1 MRVLVVHDRLGD
13 LGGAEACARH
23 TAKGLS
29 ARGAVVGLLHGPST
43 GSGEERW
50 QSQFTTRWDWT
61 TDQARAVAAALA
73 WKPDVVLMHKLGA
86 TAVLDRLAASDL
98 PAVRM
103 WHDHHDF
110 CQRGHRYLPW
120 DRTPCTRRAGWMC
133 GVLCGVVRQ
142 REGLLPVT
150 LAWPGTV
157 LGRLATLRGW
167 VRKHV
172 VVTRYFGDELRLN
185 GFAAERIAIH
195 PPVPLPAPADH
206 VPTWADPLIVFA
218 GQLIR
223 GKGVDVLLEACARLK
238 HPDWRLAV
246 IGDGDQRDRLVAQA
260 ARLGLADRVQFTG
273 WIKQEELHR
282 HWRAARVAVVP
293 SMWPEPIATIGL
305 EYLHHGL
312 PVVGFDAGGISDWLR
327 DGRNGFL
334 IPFGDAVA
342 MAAALDRLLGNRELA
357 RKLGEQGRA
366 QALAEYDQERYLDA
380 LHTLLAAEVH

>member
-13 LGGAEACARH
+13 LGGAEACVRH
-23 TAKGLS
+23 TAAGLT
-29 ARGAVVGLLHGPST
+29 ARGAEVALLHGPGT
-43 GSGEERW
+43 GTGEARW
-50 QSQFTTRWDWT
+50 VTQFAARWDWST
-61 TDQARAVAAALA
+61 DPDQAVAGALA
-73 WKPDVVLMHKLGA
+73 WQPQVVLVHKLESS
-86 TAVLDRLAASDL
+86 AVLGQLADSGL

-142 REGLLPVT
+142 RDGRLPVT

-157 LGRLATLRGW
+157 LGRLARLRPW
-167 VRKHV
+167 IRTNV
-172 VVTRYFGDELRLN
+172 VVTRYFREELLLN

-195 PPVPLPAPADH
+195 PPVPKPAPAGYQ
-206 VPTWADPLIVFA
+206 PTWAEPLIVYT

-223 GKGVDVLLEACARLK
+223 GKGVDVLLEACARLTT
-238 HPDWRLAV
+238 PDWRLAV
-246 IGDGDQRDRLVAQA
+246 IGDGDQRAALVAQA
-260 ARLGLADRVQFTG
+260 DRLGLTSRVQFTG
-273 WIKQEELHR
+273 WVRQEELHR
-282 HWRAARVAVVP
+282 HWQAARVATVP

-327 DGRNGFL
+327 DGQNGFL
-334 IPFGDAVA
+334 IPFGDAPAFAV
-342 MAAALDRLLGNRELA
+342 ALDRLLADRGLA
-357 RKLGEQGRA
+357 QRLGEQGQA
-366 QALAEYDQERYLDA
+366 QARAEYDQERYLDA
-380 LHTLLAAEVH
+380 LHALLAAEV